1 MSRTINLFIGF
12 IVGVILMILPQPH
25 IFIVSDLLNALSGG
39 DILDGLIH
47 KFLGTIGFVL
57 VCIFGYKIVT
67 SVLREN

>member
-25 IFIVSDLLNALSGG
+25 IFVISDLLNALSGG
-39 DILDGLIH
+39 DIIDGPIH
-47 KFLGTIGFVL
+47 KLLGTIGFVL
-57 VCIFGYKIVT
+57 VCVFGYKIVT